1 MSGAPKGLAAS
12 PPAGGGSRIAVM
24 PPDLVNKIAAGEVV
38 ERPSS
43 VVKELM
49 ENSLDAGARRIQIQ
63 VTDGGIG
70 LIEVSDDGI
79 GMSEEDAVLAFERHA
94 TSKLRTVEDLFNIT
108 TLGFRGEAIPSIAS
122 VSRMEL
128 VTRLRGAN
136 SGTRV
141 VCEGGAVLK
150 VEPAGHPEGTTVRVR
165 DLFFNTPARL
175 KYLKAAATETR
186 HIIDTASREAVGRPD
201 VSVKLTVDGREVL
214 ATAGTGS
221 PLECIARVMGSKVA
235 RGMVQGTAKSEKL
248 RVIAYLARPSLAR
261 GDRFYQYLFIN
272 SRPVRSQTV
281 KAAVDRA
288 YGSTIPPGKNPV
300 WVVYIDV
307 DPREVDVNVHPTK
320 AEVRFGDDQEVF
332 RLVLRAAVSALRSAG
347 AIEDVDIPE
356 SSVLAARP
364 FFRTM
369 DGAKVSG
376 GLEEAS
382 SDGGALAPGLAD
394 TAGGRS
400 GSTAGPGDRRADT
413 PYPPAGSQGFSAHAA
428 TLSAESLRL
437 PPAGG
442 VQFAG
447 EAAGRG
453 MALELASDKDSLI
466 GTAQYGSLRYVGQ
479 VGGLYIVL
487 ESEDGILIV
496 DQHAAHERVL
506 YEEILAAMQTRSS
519 ASQGLLIPVTV
530 EVGPAGVEA
539 VLANLSILASAGFS
553 LEPFGGGTVLVRAI
567 PAALV
572 GADVEAALNEA
583 LSALAEEASAGPGGK
598 RESLARTL
606 ACRSAIK
613 QGDGISPKEACE
625 LVRKV
630 FSCSVPY
637 ACPHGR
643 PLVIRLGYADLE
655 RAFHRR

>member
-1 MSGAPKGLAAS
+1 MSRELEDFAAGSS
-12 PPAGGGSRIAVM
+12 PGGGSRIAVM
-24 PPDLVNKIAAGEVV
+24 PSDLVNKIAAGEVV

-49 ENSLDAGARRIQIQ
+49 ENSLDGGARRVQIQ

-70 LIEVSDDGI
+70 LIEVSDDGV

-94 TSKLRTVEDLFNIT
+94 TSKLRTVEDLFSIR

-128 VTRLRGAN
+128 VTRLRGAQ

-141 VCEGGAVLK
+141 VCEGGSMLK

-186 HIIDTASREAVGRPD
+186 HVIDAVSREAVGRPD
-201 VSVKLTVDGREVL
+201 VAVKLTVDGREVL

-221 PLECIARVMGSKVA
+221 PLECMARVMGSKAA

-248 RVIAYLARPSLAR
+248 KVMAYLARPSLAR
-261 GDRFYQYLFIN
+261 GDRSQQYLFIN

-281 KAAVDRA
+281 KAAIDRA

-307 DPREVDVNVHPTK
+307 DPGEVDVNVHPTK

-347 AIEDVDIPE
+347 AIEDADVPE
-356 SSVLAARP
+356 PVSLAPRP
-364 FFRTM
+364 FFGNM
-369 DGAKVSG
+369 
-376 GLEEAS
+376 
-382 SDGGALAPGLAD
+382 GGAGPVIAPQQASLDRGVPAPGVVGIGGGRLQPAWEAAERGLASELAP
-394 TAGGRS
+394 S
-400 GSTAGPGDRRADT
+400 E
-413 PYPPAGSQGFSAHAA
+413 PA
-428 TLSAESLRL
+428 TED
-437 PPAGG
+437 
-442 VQFAG
+442 VVI
-447 EAAGRG
+447 ET
-453 MALELASDKDSLI
+453 E
-466 GTAQYGSLRYVGQ
+466 QYGSLRYVGQ
-479 VGGLYIVL
+479 VGGLYLVL
-487 ESEDGILIV
+487 ESGDGLLIV

-506 YEEILAAMQTRSS
+506 YEEILTAIETRSS
-519 ASQGLLIPVTV
+519 VSQGLLIPATV

-539 VLANLSILASAGFS
+539 VLANLSILAGAGFT

-567 PAALV
+567 PAALA
-572 GADVEAALNEA
+572 GADVEGALSEV
-583 LSALAEEASAGPGGK
+583 LSALMDGASAGPGGK

-606 ACRSAIK
+606 ACRSAIM
-613 QGDGISPKEACE
+613 QGDRVSPAEARE

-630 FSCSVPY
+630 FGCSVPY